1 MIGQL
6 IPMSMT
12 RQNQTIARACRAV
25 NLLHGMTARVPQ
37 LMQQSHL
44 ESSEG
49 KSWHAVA
56 WAPLRDRIL
65 ANYVCAFK
73 LGPHTGSPSSRL
85 S

>member
-1 MIGQL
+1 MISQL

-65 ANYVCAFK
+65 AN
-73 LGPHTGSPSSRL
+73 
-85 S
+85 